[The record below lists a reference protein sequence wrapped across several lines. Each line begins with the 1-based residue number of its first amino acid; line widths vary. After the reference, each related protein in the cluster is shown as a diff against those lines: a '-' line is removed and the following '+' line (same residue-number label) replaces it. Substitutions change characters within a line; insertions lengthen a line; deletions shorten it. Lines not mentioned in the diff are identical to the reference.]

1 MVSFYPSTSFRSG
14 SSLSNLSN
22 LSDLS
27 DFKALQDTAK
37 KKFGLQS
44 VIFRDNLETA
54 HDVMSVLEDLQQS
67 GYNFSDISVMVSD
80 KASRKKTRK
89 EFGFKE
95 GDTPTIIN
103 ENFQSCKHLFTA
115 KQQLETNPA
124 NQEKLIEGLRFGGF
138 ATYTTVGKIQKPL
151 VTVEPKYQNIKT
163 DAYSTKRKDHLI
175 YHELI
180 HALHIKKFLSTPPV
194 QKEIRGSQRQRQP
207 VGLPATPYHYL
218 PEAFNRITELIT
230 KEVGQYAGTHFIEF
244 VPEYW
249 IFKRFN
255 PSYVNQK
262 LDELYR
268 CLKGPEILPKP
279 QKPSTP

>member
-1 MVSFYPSTSFRSG
+1 MVSFHPSASLRSG
-14 SSLSNLSN
+14 SSLAN
-22 LSDLS
+22 LS

-54 HDVMSVLEDLQQS
+54 NDVMSVLEDLQQS

-151 VTVEPKYQNIKT
+151 VTLEPKYQNINT
-163 DAYSTKRKDHLI
+163 DWYSTKRKDHLI

-194 QKEIRGSQRQRQP
+194 QKEIRGSQRQLQP
-207 VGLPATPYHYL
+207 VVLPITYYNYL
-218 PEAFNRITELIT
+218 PEEYNRILELIT
-230 KEVGQYAGTHFIEF
+230 QEVGKYAGTNFFEF
-244 VPEYW
+244 VPEYS

-255 PSYVNQK
+255 PSYVNK
-262 LDELYR
+262 ELDDLYR
-268 CLKGPEILPKP
+268 WIKGPEILHKK
-279 QKPSTP
+279 Q